1 MDAMSLVRPR
11 GEPRGQPRGRT
22 VTLRPDERLTGHVV
36 TVHSTILTSY
46 GADSA
51 LTPMIRLVLSL
62 FWTKNKKP
70 TFCMILGHCLIVYCC
85 LFAAEKV
92 ICHNCILIFL
102 SDMDHGEHISIKILK
117 YF

>member
-1 MDAMSLVRPR
+1 MGPKAS
-11 GEPRGQPRGRT
+11 
-22 VTLRPDERLTGHVV
+22 GHEI
-36 TVHSTILTSY
+36 HLDMHHCHKLKKQCKLSSC
-46 GADSA
+46 
-51 LTPMIRLVLSL
+51 LVLSL

-117 YF
+117 